1 MKKNWYTLIICCLL
15 VAFSS
20 CQNEEELGNS
30 AMGYLRLGLEVNTTS
45 ISRAEA
51 EAYNPKQLAVQIVD
65 ASDKVVDETTNFDT
79 EWKNKTIALPVGTY
93 TIKASSAGF
102 DGKTSGFDKP
112 YYVGSTEVVIED
124 GKTAN
129 PKITCTLANVKVTV
143 TFDQT
148 FIDAFTAADVKVD
161 DKGGDAGISPLTF
174 TMGKTTQSG
183 YFPVTDLKATVSAT
197 NKHQVTNTQT
207 DEITGVKARD
217 HYKLLY
223 KVGKVD
229 QGNGGVS
236 ITVDE
241 TTRTYTYVV
250 TISTAPKTEPSLTV
264 SSANAWAKLAYLEG
278 TVVDNGVDLSSGT
291 IAFQY
296 RKKDA
301 ASWTTVSASLDNETY
316 KATITGLEPETTYES
331 RLVYNENVYEGA
343 VKEFTT
349 EAVTELYNGSFD
361 TWNYGKK
368 EEEADYSQTWFAEES
383 AKAGLGTSFWDSGN
397 IGTSTYMTSLVG
409 VHNPT
414 SPVEGS
420 EAHSTDGQAAKLAS
434 QFVGFMSIGKFAAGN
449 IYTGN
454 YCETFASPM
463 GARIRFGKPFVS
475 RPIQLKGWYKYSRG
489 TNIDED
495 NDATCANN
503 LKEAGGDLCS
513 IYIALADNDGLEA
526 DDIAPAAAFEIDNRL
541 SADEPANFKY
551 KNAIDF
557 TTNNPNIIAYG
568 ELNAEM
574 AKGAADWTSFTID
587 LKYRDLKRIPKY
599 IIIVASASKY
609 GDYFTG
615 STKSVMYIDD
625 FELVYDGEPVYT
637 PVAQE

>member
-1 MKKNWYTLIICCLL
+1 MKKNWYTLILCCL
-15 VAFSS
+15 VAAFSA

-148 FIDAFTAADVKVD
+148 FIDAFTVADVKVD

-183 YFPVTDLKATVSAT
+183 YFPVTDLKATVTAT

-229 QGNGGVS
+229 QGNGNVS

-291 IAFQY
+291 VAFQY

-349 EAVTELYNGSFD
+349 EEAKELYNGSFD
-361 TWNYGKK
+361 LWNNAKVGSKNNVPYPIDPDSTIVYGTSGDK
-368 EEEADYSQTWFAEES
+368 SPI
-383 AKAGLGTSFWDSGN
+383 SFWDSGN
-397 IGTSTYMTSLVG
+397 AGGALMGAYPTAKFEENGKTGAQLSSRFIGIPGIM
-409 VHNPT
+409 
-414 SPVEGS
+414 
-420 EAHSTDGQAAKLAS
+420 
-434 QFVGFMSIGKFAAGN
+434 GKFAAGN
-449 IYTGN
+449 IYTGH
-454 YCETFASPM
+454 YYFTSISPM
-463 GARIRFGKPFVS
+463 GAQIFFGQPFTS
-475 RPIQLKGWYKYSRG
+475 RPIQLKGRFKYTRG
-489 TNIDED
+489 TNIDYGEESYKSELQK
-495 NDATCANN
+495 A
-503 LKEAGGDLCS
+503 EGDLCGL
-513 IYIALADNDGLEA
+513 YIALADNDGIEC
-526 DDIAPAAAFEIDNRL
+526 DGNKYAFEIDNLL
-541 SADEPANFKY
+541 SANEPENFKY

-557 TTNNPNIIAYG
+557 ENNSHIVAYG
-568 ELNAEM
+568 SITETE
-574 AKGAADWTSFTID
+574 AKGTGEWQDFVIN
-587 LKYRDLKRIPKY
+587 LEYRDLTRIPKY
-599 IIIVASASKY
+599 IIVVASASKY

-637 PVAQE
+637 PVTQE

>member
-1 MKKNWYTLIICCLL
+1 MKKIYSIVSFFFLLGCLM
-15 VAFSS
+15 S

-51 EAYNPKQLAVQIVD
+51 EAYNPKQIAVQIVD
-65 ASDKVVDETTNFDT
+65 ANDEVVEETTNFDT
-79 EWKNKTIALPVGTY
+79 EWKGKTFNLPIGTY

-112 YYVGSTEVVIED
+112 YYTGSTSVTIED

-161 DKGGDAGISPLTF
+161 DKDGNAGISPLTF

-229 QGNGGVS
+229 QGNGNVS

-278 TVVDNGVDLSSGT
+278 TVVDNGVDLSSGA

-301 ASWTTVSASLDNETY
+301 VSWTTVSASLDKETY
-316 KATITGLEPETTYES
+316 KATITELEPETTYES

-349 EAVTELYNGSFD
+349 ETVTELYNGSFD
-361 TWNYGKK
+361 NWFLDKSKDVYYPIKEGDYTERDGKGQL
-368 EEEADYSQTWFAEES
+368 YSY
-383 AKAGLGTSFWDSGN
+383 WDSGN
-397 IGTSTYMTSLVG
+397 IGATIML
-409 VHNPT
+409 NADELPT
-414 SPVEGS
+414 IPDSINIHTTGEKKKSV
-420 EAHSTDGQAAKLAS
+420 KLQS
-434 QFVGFMSIGKFAAGN
+434 QFVGWGPLGQFAAGN
-449 IYTGN
+449 LYTGHFV
-454 YCETFASPM
+454 ETIGMS
-463 GARIRFGKPFVS
+463 GAEIQFGSEFTA
-475 RPIQLKGWYKYSRG
+475 RPTALHGFFQYTAG
-489 TNIDED
+489 TVDYYGSSTPD
-495 NDATCANN
+495 SALVKKDGPDMCA
-503 LKEAGGDLCS
+503 
-513 IYIALADNDGLEA
+513 IYIALSDADAPYKVNTKDGNFVDFAND
-526 DDIAPAAAFEIDNRL
+526 
-541 SADEPANFKY
+541 K
-551 KNAIDF
+551 
-557 TTNNPNIIAYG
+557 NIIAYG
-568 ELNAEM
+568 ELPITDCVTTPENKWKE
-574 AKGAADWTSFTID
+574 FTID
-587 LKYRDLKRIPKY
+587 LVYRDLNRKPKY
-599 IIIVASASKY
+599 IIVVASASKY

-615 STKSVMYIDD
+615 STGSLMYLDD
-625 FELVYDGEPVYT
+625 FSLSYDGEPKYQAPT
-637 PVAQE
+637 TQE

>member
-1 MKKNWYTLIICCLL
+1 MKKIYSIFSFFFLLGCLM
-15 VAFSS
+15 S

-229 QGNGGVS
+229 QGNGSVS

-250 TISTAPKTEPSLTV
+250 TISTAPKTEPTMTI
-264 SSANAWAKLAYLEG
+264 SSVNAWAKLAYLEG
-278 TVVDNGVDLSSGT
+278 TVEANGVNMTSG
-291 IAFQY
+291 IVAFQY

-301 ASWTTVSASLDNETY
+301 TSWSIATASLDNETY
-316 KATITGLEPETTYES
+316 KTTITELEPETKYEC
-331 RLVYNENVYEGA
+331 RMVYNENVFIGNI
-343 VKEFTT
+343 KEFTT
-349 EAVTELYNGSFD
+349 EIATPLQNGDFEDWCTIKTKPISFMPEKD
-361 TWNYGKK
+361 TAFPNASSTSTFWDTSN
-368 EEEADYSQTWFAEES
+368 
-383 AKAGLGTSFWDSGN
+383 AGANVLGTIDPTNKTTDFIVSG
-397 IGTSTYMTSLVG
+397 TY
-409 VHNPT
+409 
-414 SPVEGS
+414 
-420 EAHSTDGQAAKLAS
+420 AAKLQS
-434 QFVGFMSIGKFAAGN
+434 QSVSGLAFAAASL
-449 IYTGN
+449 YTG
-454 YCETFASPM
+454 TFGSASLSM
-463 GARIRFGKPFVS
+463 TATLKFGQAFTA
-475 RPIQLKGWYKYSRG
+475 RPIALHGYYQY
-489 TNIDED
+489 TPVNVD
-495 NDATCANN
+495 NVGDNLPSDATVSKGNPDQCA
-503 LKEAGGDLCS
+503 
-513 IYIALADNDGLEA
+513 IYIALAKKSY
-526 DDIAPAAAFEIDNRL
+526 EINNGDPNT
-541 SADEPANFKY
+541 F
-551 KNAIDF
+551 IDF
-557 TTNNPNIIAYG
+557 ENDNNIIAYG
-568 ELNAEM
+568 TIEGDYVDFGE
-574 AKGAADWTSFTID
+574 KTTESGYTEFTIP
-587 LKYRDLKRIPKY
+587 LQYKESQFNEIPTH
-599 IIIVASASKY
+599 IIIVCSASKY
-609 GDYFTG
+609 GDYMTGGNG
-615 STKSVMYIDD
+615 STLYVDKFSLI
-625 FELVYDGEPVYT
+625 YDGKP
-637 PVAQE
+637 AIQE

>member
-331 RLVYNENVYEGA
+331 RLVYNEKEYEGA

-349 EAVTELYNGSFD
+349 EAATELYNGNFDDWYQNENPWYAIDKDDATSFD
-361 TWNYGKK
+361 NHKGY
-368 EEEADYSQTWFAEES
+368 
-383 AKAGLGTSFWDSGN
+383 LNSFWDSGN
-397 IGTSTYMTSLVG
+397 VGGTYMPPLVN
-409 VHNPT
+409 VNPT
-414 SPVEGS
+414 TQETVDVHTSGGS
-420 EAHSTDGQAAKLAS
+420 AAKLAS
-434 QFVGFMSIGKFAAGN
+434 QFVGFMGAGKFAAGN
-449 IYTGN
+449 LYTGH
-454 YCETFASPM
+454 YYETIVSPM
-463 GARIRFGKPFVS
+463 GAKLFFGNSFTS
-475 RPIQLKGWYKYSRG
+475 RPTKLKGWFKYNRG
-489 TNIDED
+489 TNVNYPEGD
-495 NDATCANN
+495 DARKLELQAT
-503 LKEAGGDLCS
+503 GGDLCS
-513 IYIALADNDGLEA
+513 IYIALADNKGLDGGGQNY
-526 DDIAPAAAFEIDNRL
+526 AFEIDNTL
-541 SADEPANFKY
+541 GADEPDNFKY

-557 TTNNPNIIAYG
+557 SEANPHIVAYG
-568 ELNAEM
+568 CITDEE
-574 AKGAADWTSFTID
+574 AKGTGSWQEFIID
-587 LKYRDLKRIPKY
+587 LKYRDLNRIPKY
-599 IIIVASASKY
+599 IIVVASASKY

-615 STKSVMYIDD
+615 STSSVMYIDD
-625 FELVYDGEPVYT
+625 FELVYDGEPAV
-637 PVAQE
+637 QE